1 MLNINSVEDVKN
13 TMSLTI
19 EDTDFDLS
27 LKTKIIAVEMYLS
40 NAGASPETIGSQLG
54 LMCVSVGVNDLLNQ
68 GAGETKF
75 SPAFTMLANQI
86 CR

>member
-1 MLNINSVEDVKN
+1 MLAINNVEDVKN
-13 TMSLTI
+13 TMNLTI
-19 EDTDFDLS
+19 EDRDFDLS
-27 LKTKIIAVEMYLS
+27 LETKIIAVETYLT
-40 NAGASPETIGSQLG
+40 NAGASKETIESQLG

>member
-1 MLNINSVEDVKN
+1 MFAINSVEDVKN
-13 TMSLTI
+13 TMNLTI
-19 EDTDFDLS
+19 QDADFDSS
-27 LKTKIIAVEMYLS
+27 LKTKIIAVEMYLY
-40 NAGASPETIGSQLG
+40 NAGASEETIKSQLG

-75 SPAFTMLANQI
+75 SPAFVMLANQI

>member
-1 MLNINSVEDVKN
+1 MFNINSISDVKN
-13 TMSLTI
+13 TMGITI
-19 EDTDFDLS
+19 EDADFDLS
-27 LKTKIIAVEMYLS
+27 LVTKITAVETYLA
-40 NAGASPETIGSQLG
+40 NAGAKVETIGSQLG
-54 LMCVSVGVNDLLNQ
+54 LMCVSIGVNDLLNQ